1 MTNET
6 MINNGEMLTDV
17 ELDNVVGGEGRP
29 QPAKTRE
36 MFQKII
42 DWVKELF

>member
-6 MINNGEMLTDV
+6 MTNNNEMLTD
-17 ELDNVVGGEGRP
+17 EQFDNVVGGEGRP

-42 DWVKELF
+42 DWVKKLF